1 MNTLPLAP
9 LPSETSKER
18 RTHRHAVGEGFVDE
32 QVVSSVIAR
41 GAYER
46 ICVQPEGMVLS
57 TSGDDYAGWVIPV
70 VSPFRAMATEPSSS
84 ATASRLPGSPTL
96 RRDMDP
102 GIDEPYQ
109 GGHRWWLFG
118 MSGAM
123 TSGIMALTIFSLAQ
137 RHNMTGMTPAPVSAA
152 QRQNTPEMAEK
163 TAAPQPALT
172 SILPAER

>member
-18 RTHRHAVGEGFVDE
+18 RTHRHAGGEGFVDE

-46 ICVQPEGMVLS
+46 IHVQPEGMVLS
-57 TSGDDYAGWVIPV
+57 TSGDDYAGWVLPV
-70 VSPFRAMATEPSSS
+70 VSPFRVMTKEPSASP
-84 ATASRLPGSPTL
+84 TASRLPGSPTL
-96 RRDMDP
+96 RRDTEP
-102 GIDEPYQ
+102 GIDEAYQ

-123 TSGIMALTIFSLAQ
+123 TCSIMALTIFSLAQ
-137 RHNMTGMTPAPVSAA
+137 RHDMTRMPPSPISAA
-152 QRQNTPEMAEK
+152 ESQKAPAVAEK
-163 TAAPQPALT
+163 KTVHQPALT
-172 SILPAER
+172 SVLPAER